1 MPTDQI
7 EIARILPAT
16 PEQIYAAWLDAD
28 AHGAMTGG
36 PATVESTEVGGRFTA
51 WGGYIDGSH
60 LALEPARRI
69 VQSWR
74 SDDFPPEALDSRL
87 EVLLEPAPGGTRITL
102 RHTDLPEGH
111 GPGLL
116 EGWDEHYL
124 EPMRRYFERAA
135 RGPARRAP
143 ARAKAKVAAKPPR
156 KPGARRLA
164 ARKVTARPATRKAAV
179 KPANRKAAAR
189 PAARKAS
196 AKRPTRAPTRRR

>member
-1 MPTDQI
+1 MPTAPT
-7 EIARILPAT
+7 ENVELSRILPAT

-143 ARAKAKVAAKPPR
+143 ARAKAKARAKLAAKPARTPS
-156 KPGARRLA
+156 ARRPA
-164 ARKVTARPATRKAAV
+164 ARKAAAKPAARKAAV
-179 KPANRKAAAR
+179 KPATRKAV
-189 PAARKAS
+189 
-196 AKRPTRAPTRRR
+196 AKRPTRTPSRRR

>member
-1 MPTDQI
+1 MPTDNV
-7 EIARILPAT
+7 ELSRILPAT
-16 PEQIYAAWLDAD
+16 PDQIYAAWLDAD

-36 PATVESTEVGGRFTA
+36 AATVESVEIGGRFTA

-74 SDDFPPEALDSRL
+74 SDDFPPDALDSRL
-87 EVLLEPAPGGTRITL
+87 EVLLEAAPGGTRITI

-124 EPMRRYFERAA
+124 EPMRRYFELVQRAAGTVAGAKA
-135 RGPARRAP
+135 RGPRKVAARRT
-143 ARAKAKVAAKPPR
+143 RKVAAKVSRKAAPR
-156 KPGARRLA
+156 A
-164 ARKVTARPATRKAAV
+164 ARKGA
-179 KPANRKAAAR
+179 KPAKRKGAAR
-189 PAARKAS
+189 PARKPARKS
-196 AKRPTRAPTRRR
+196 ARRPARR

>member
-1 MPTDQI
+1 MPT
-7 EIARILPAT
+7 ENVELSRILPAT

-87 EVLLEPAPGGTRITL
+87 EVLLEPAPGGTRITI

-111 GPGLL
+111 GPVLL
-116 EGWDEHYL
+116 EAWDEHYL
-124 EPMRRYFERAA
+124 EPMRRFFERVQ
-135 RGPARRAP
+135 RDAP
-143 ARAKAKVAAKPPR
+143 VR
-156 KPGARRLA
+156 
-164 ARKVTARPATRKAAV
+164 
-179 KPANRKAAAR
+179 AAR
-189 PAARKAS
+189 PALKAAAKGVRKVATRKPSKAPRQAAKRKATRAPRQVAARKARRPV
-196 AKRPTRAPTRRR
+196 KRPARRR